1 MSENVDACLNQKNMR
16 IIKNANLSF
25 MWRLEGFGD
34 SIMPSNIIQEVEIY
48 TNCNQCRIPLPH
60 CHCKCP
66 YCGKLDECELFDA
79 VTGG

>member
-1 MSENVDACLNQKNMR
+1 
-16 IIKNANLSF
+16 
-25 MWRLEGFGD
+25 
-34 SIMPSNIIQEVEIY
+34 MPSNIIQEVEIY